1 MTSEILSSAFAVG
14 LGFGVILLVGCSA
27 EGPGRSVGR
36 LNETADAVSGGRPD
50 GQLPGAND
58 AGNLCGGVACPA
70 GEHFDVP
77 ACRCV
82 ADTSPDSAT
91 QSGRPGGQLPGANDA
106 GNLCG
111 GVACPAGEHLD
122 VPACRCLPD
131 APAMAVSRAY
141 TRNRGGGIS
150 ASSAGQLAS
159 AGAGVTASPKPTV
172 AAAITQRN

>member
-1 MTSEILSSAFAVG
+1 MTSEFLSSAFAVG

-77 ACRCV
+77 ACRC
-82 ADTSPDSAT
+82 
-91 QSGRPGGQLPGANDA
+91 
-106 GNLCG
+106 
-111 GVACPAGEHLD
+111 
-122 VPACRCLPD
+122 LPD
-131 APAMAVSRAY
+131 APPD
-141 TRNRGGGIS
+141 
-150 ASSAGQLAS
+150 SSAR
-159 AGAGVTASPKPTV
+159 P
-172 AAAITQRN
+172 